1 MSNNTNQPKTLIP
14 TEAEDQQL
22 LAAALADPDA
32 QPLSEEQLSHMR
44 LLSKNSVKLMI
55 DSLDTDNTPFKT
67 GSL

>member
-1 MSNNTNQPKTLIP
+1 MSNNPNQPKTLIP

-22 LAAALADPDA
+22 LAAALDDSDA
-32 QPLSEEQLSHMR
+32 QPLSEEQLSKMR